1 MRFKKFHGAGNDFV
15 MISDLDGRMG
25 PPESLPD
32 DLVAALC
39 DRHRGVGA
47 DGVIRIMDAESAA
60 RRMDYYNA
68 DGGPAEMCGNGIR
81 CLVVHELRAGTL
93 EEGRHDILTGAG
105 LVTITT
111 EGQRRVR
118 ANMGVPDLQ
127 GRHEADLAGTII
139 PGLNVSMGNPHFV
152 VFASELG
159 RTILDDD
166 LVLDTGRRLET
177 HRDFPN
183 RTNVEFVKVVN
194 ATRIEMRV
202 WERGVGETLACGSG
216 ACAAAVA
223 AISLDRVGPHLI
235 VDVPGGELE
244 VEWEAGGPVWLSG
257 PAEEVFSG
265 EIDRDWLAARGLSK
279 HAELVA

>member
-15 MISDLDGRMG
+15 MISDLDGRLG
-25 PPESLPD
+25 PPESLPA
-32 DLVAALC
+32 DLVSALC

-47 DGVIRIMDAESAA
+47 DGVIRIMSAESAT

-81 CLVVHELRAGTL
+81 CLVIHELRAGTL
-93 EEGRHDILTGAG
+93 EEGVHHILTGAG
-105 LVTITT
+105 LVTVRT
-111 EGQRRVR
+111 EGRRRVT
-118 ANMGVPDLQ
+118 ANMGVPVLQ
-127 GRHEADLAGTII
+127 GRHEADLGGSIV
-139 PGLNVSMGNPHFV
+139 PGYNVSMGNPHFV
-152 VFASELG
+152 VFLSEFG
-159 RTILDDD
+159 RAMDDD
-166 LVLDTGRRLET
+166 TVLGVGPRLEV

-183 RTNVEFVKVVN
+183 RTNVEFVDIVN
-194 ATRIEMRV
+194 ATRINMRV

-223 AISLDRVGPHLI
+223 AISLERVGPHLV

-244 VEWEAGGPVWLSG
+244 VEWEAGGPVWLTG
-257 PAEEVFSG
+257 PAEEVFAG
-265 EIDRDWLAARGLSK
+265 EIDRDWLEARGLTK